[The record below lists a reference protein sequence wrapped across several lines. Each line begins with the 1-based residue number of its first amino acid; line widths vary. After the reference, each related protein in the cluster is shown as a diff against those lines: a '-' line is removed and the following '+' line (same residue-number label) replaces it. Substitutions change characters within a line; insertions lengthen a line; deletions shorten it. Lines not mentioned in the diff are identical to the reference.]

1 MKSTQFIYTLFAV
14 AALSISSTTPVN
26 GANDDKKAEKTKSV
40 FAEKLKAGKKQTI
53 VAYGT
58 SLTQYGAWVKQLQDY
73 LEKNYP
79 GLATVTNSGG
89 SGQQSE
95 WGLKNV
101 QEKVIKLKPDAVFI
115 EFSVN
120 DCVGRFKISVEKAK
134 SNLAEITKRIKDAN
148 PDCEIILQVMNP
160 VIGKSAADRK
170 DMKSYQQMYRDFA
183 KEKGYILID
192 HMPEWEKV
200 LDKSEKDFLKFVPD
214 GLHPGGPG
222 YEKVV
227 IPTIIRQ
234 LGLEK

>member
-1 MKSTQFIYTLFAV
+1 M
-14 AALSISSTTPVN
+14 
-26 GANDDKKAEKTKSV
+26 
-40 FAEKLKAGKKQTI
+40 